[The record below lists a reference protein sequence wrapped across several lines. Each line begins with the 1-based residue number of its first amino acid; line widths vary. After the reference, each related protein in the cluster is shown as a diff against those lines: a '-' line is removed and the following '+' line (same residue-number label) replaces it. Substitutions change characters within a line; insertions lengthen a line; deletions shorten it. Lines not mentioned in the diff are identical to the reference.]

1 MLILGR
7 PPRYCAYLLRC
18 WEAPDRGSDLL
29 PAWRYSLEDPHSGA
43 RRGFASLEAL
53 VTHLRA
59 ELGLDA
65 AEPAHAAAEPDGSDE
80 AAGGG

>member
-18 WEAPDRGSDLL
+18 WESPDQGDGLL

-53 VTHLRA
+53 VAHLRA
-59 ELGLDA
+59 ELRLDA
-65 AEPAHAAAEPDGSDE
+65 PEPTETAPAAPPDD
-80 AAGGG
+80 GGE

>member
-1 MLILGR
+1 MSSLGR
-7 PPRYCAYLLRC
+7 VPRYCAYLLRC

-59 ELGLDA
+59 DLGLDA
-65 AEPAHAAAEPDGSDE
+65 AEPAEPEPAAQP
-80 AAGGG
+80 AAGGE

>member
-65 AEPAHAAAEPDGSDE
+65 AEPAEAEPAAQP
-80 AAGGG
+80 AAGGE

>member
-18 WEAPDRGSDLL
+18 WEAADRGSDLL

-43 RRGFASLEAL
+43 RRGFASLDAL
-53 VTHLRA
+53 VAHLRA
-59 ELGLDA
+59 DLGLDEAESAETASA
-65 AEPAHAAAEPDGSDE
+65 AQPD
-80 AAGGG
+80 AAGG

>member
-18 WEAPDRGSDLL
+18 WESPDQGDGFL

-53 VTHLRA
+53 VAHLRA

-65 AEPAHAAAEPDGSDE
+65 AEPAESAPAAQSGDGRE
-80 AAGGG
+80 

>member
-29 PAWRYSLEDPHSGA
+29 PAWRYSLEDPHSGE
-43 RRGFASLEAL
+43 RRGFATFEAL
-53 VTHLRA
+53 VAHLRVD
-59 ELGLDA
+59 LGLDA
-65 AEPAHAAAEPDGSDE
+65 DEPAEPVPAAGQPDG
-80 AAGGG
+80 AGG

>member
-18 WEAPDRGSDLL
+18 WETPDQGRGLL
-29 PAWRYSLEDPHSGA
+29 PAWRYSLEDPHSGE
-43 RRGFASLEAL
+43 RRGFATFDAL
-53 VTHLRA
+53 VAHLRA

-65 AEPAHAAAEPDGSDE
+65 PEPAETAPAAGQPDG
-80 AAGGG
+80 AGG

>member
-18 WEAPDRGSDLL
+18 WESPDQGGGLL
-29 PAWRYSLEDPHSGA
+29 PSWRYSLEDPHSGE
-43 RRGFASLEAL
+43 RRGFASFEAL
-53 VTHLRA
+53 VAHLRA

-65 AEPAHAAAEPDGSDE
+65 AEPAETEPAAQPD
-80 AAGGG
+80 AAGG